1 MDIYVSGDLST
12 FAKSLIIALLED
24 DHHIVTSCKAEPFL
38 SFSEKNFVNYE
49 MQVGDELYS
58 EIFTSHSFDAVIHI
72 MGQPELSGEDRLDQN
87 KHLNSASLE
96 TSLQYAAQTGVQKF
110 ILISSLEVY
119 GDAMDLDEDKT
130 PEPTN
135 AIGQILLN
143 AENLCSLYAAQNNIS
158 ASIIRIPLI
167 YGPNE
172 EYSIISELIF
182 QSNKKKN
189 VDIPFHK
196 LSHCNFL
203 HIEDLHSLIR
213 SILNEEDPA
222 NFAVMNAAAE
232 DINYFFLSQQLQI
245 QFPKTSYH
253 FSEESDIATGQK
265 RTILKKAKTTYG
277 WNPDHHLL
285 EDIPELV
292 ASMQY
297 HPQVVSSFF
306 TRINLFFKRIRP
318 FLVWVEIIV
327 GALLMH
333 MITIWTNTII
343 EFKVIDYR
351 LLFVVLIGSIH
362 GLLFGIIAAILAA
375 SSAIIAW
382 NSIGLDF
389 ALLIYNVE
397 NWIPF
402 TVYFLAGAVTG
413 YVNDKKANDLRFE
426 KYQTELIH
434 EKYSFLFALYN
445 EISTIKNH
453 LREQLVGYRDSF
465 GRFFRIA
472 NELNELDA
480 DNIFYKALEILEDL
494 MKNDQIAIY
503 SIESTGHFGRLQ
515 VSSKTITRN
524 IPKSLRLEAFN
535 EAIPQLKAGD
545 VFQNK
550 DLIPNYPAYIAPIM
564 NADMLIG
571 LVILWEVEFE
581 QFSMYYFN
589 LFKVITGLIQSS
601 LVRAATFENAQYE
614 KMFLKGTRIMRPD
627 AFKQTLSIRNKM
639 RRNKVSQFQILR
651 ILRGDEPWETL
662 SEKISR
668 GIRSEDTIG
677 ILEEKPDEC
686 YVILANATVENID
699 MIQDRMK
706 KNGVDAEHITDME
719 IG

>member
-1 MDIYVSGDLST
+1 MDIYISGDLST
-12 FAKSLIIALLED
+12 FAQSLVIALLEE
-24 DHHIVTSCKAEPFL
+24 DHRVVTACDAEPFL
-38 SFSEKNFVNYE
+38 SFSHRNFVNYE
-49 MQVGDELYS
+49 MQVGDELYG

-72 MGQPELSGEDRLDQN
+72 MGQPEPSGGDRKKQKDYF
-87 KHLNSASLE
+87 NSALLE
-96 TSLQYAAQTGVQKF
+96 TSLEYAMQTSVQKF
-110 ILISSLEVY
+110 ILISSTEVY

-135 AIGQILLN
+135 AFGQILLN
-143 AENLCSLYAAQNNIS
+143 AENLCGIYASQNNIS

-167 YGPNE
+167 YGPDE

-213 SILNEEDPA
+213 SILNEEDSV
-222 NFAVMNAAAE
+222 NYAVMNAAAE

-245 QFPKTSYH
+245 QFPKVSYH
-253 FSEESDIATGQK
+253 FLDESDVVAGQK
-265 RTILKKAKTTYG
+265 RTILKNAKTIYG

-292 ASMQY
+292 ACMQS
-297 HPQVVSSFF
+297 HPQTSSSLLL
-306 TRINLFFKRIRP
+306 RIKPFLGRMRP
-318 FLVWVEIIV
+318 FLVWIEVIL
-327 GALLMH
+327 GAFLMH
-333 MITIWTNTII
+333 MITIWTSTII

-382 NSIGLDF
+382 NNIGLDF

-413 YVNDKKANDLRFE
+413 YVNDKKENDLRFE

-434 EKYSFLFALYN
+434 EKYSFLYALYN
-445 EISTIKNH
+445 EISSIKNR

-503 SIESTGHFGRLQ
+503 SIEPTGHFERLQ

-601 LVRAATFENAQYE
+601 LVRAATFENAQYD